1 MTDHVDRAFSTIP
14 GRCFRY
20 VEGDAGSALPC
31 PEPVVVRGHEKVPTS
46 GQLKGPLVATKSTHW
61 WPGEVPTPH

>member
-1 MTDHVDRAFSTIP
+1 MQRAWCRFGAP
-14 GRCFRY
+14 GSRPDPIDS
-20 VEGDAGSALPC
+20 GDPDGPSPLR
-31 PEPVVVRGHEKVPTS
+31 VKNLVRGHEKVPTS